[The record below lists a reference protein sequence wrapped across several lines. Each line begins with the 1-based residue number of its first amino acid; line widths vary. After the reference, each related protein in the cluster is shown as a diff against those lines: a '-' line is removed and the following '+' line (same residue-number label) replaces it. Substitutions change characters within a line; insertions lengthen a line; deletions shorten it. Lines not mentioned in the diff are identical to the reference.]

1 MAIQTSPKVILITG
15 TSSGFGLLTAAHL
28 ASKGHHVYATMRDLR
43 KKELLLSEVKKSS
56 GQVTVLPLDV
66 THKASI
72 ANVTREIASDHGYLD
87 VLVNNAG
94 YGVGGFFEDLSDEEI
109 RGQMDVNFFGVQNV
123 TRQVI
128 PLMRSRR
135 KGTIINISSIAGLNG
150 NPAFGAYNAS
160 KFALEGFSE
169 SLFHEMRLFGINV
182 CLIEPGTY
190 KTKIFF
196 DNACY
201 AKNFDNPDS
210 PYYSMSQHLKK
221 TVLSYVKKTD
231 KDPRRIAFLVEKLI
245 NQAHPPFRN
254 LPDMESKLL
263 ILMKRILPFRAYA
276 SIVEKFLYQD
286 RII

>member
-1 MAIQTSPKVILITG
+1 MPNNSPKVILITG
-15 TSSGFGLLTAAHL
+15 TSSGFGLLTAVHL
-28 ASKGHHVYATMRDLR
+28 SSKGHKVYATMRDLR
-43 KKELLLSEVKKSS
+43 KKDFLISEVKKA
-56 GQVTVLPLDV
+56 GGEVTVLPLDV
-66 THKASI
+66 THKETI
-72 ANVTREIASDHGYLD
+72 ANVAREIASDHGYLD

-109 RGQMDVNFFGVQNV
+109 RQQMEVNFFGVQNV
-123 TRQVI
+123 TRQMI
-128 PLMRSRR
+128 PLMRSRK
-135 KGTIINISSIAGLNG
+135 KGTIVNISSVAGLNA

-196 DNACY
+196 DNARY

-210 PYYSMSQHLKK
+210 PYYPMSQHLRK
-221 TVLSYVKKTD
+221 TVLDYVRKTD
-231 KDPRRIAFLVEKLI
+231 KDPRRIAFLVERLM

-254 LPDMESKLL
+254 VPDIESKLL
-263 ILMKRILPFRAYA
+263 IMMKRILPFRAYA
-276 SIVEKFLYQD
+276 AIIEKTLYQD